1 MSVVRM
7 SPTIELL
14 TILRE
19 TLRSLEQSE
28 EVDSH
33 TMRQLKRS
41 ILRSIAE
48 LELLRSENPKKCA

>member
-1 MSVVRM
+1 M

-19 TLRSLEQSE
+19 TLRSLELSE